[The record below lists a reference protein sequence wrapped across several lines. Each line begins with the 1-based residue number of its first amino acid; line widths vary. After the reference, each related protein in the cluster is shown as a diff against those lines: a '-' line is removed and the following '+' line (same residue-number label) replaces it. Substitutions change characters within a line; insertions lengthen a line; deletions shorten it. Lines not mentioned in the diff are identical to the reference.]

1 MPSSRATACDIA
13 VLRGPHHVTE
23 LANAQ
28 ALRAWGKDEGMIG
41 KPIIEGMPE
50 LVGQPF
56 VVYLDQ
62 VYRTGVPYEAHGAL
76 SRIVR
81 SPGEAPEDV
90 YWDFVY
96 APLQDA
102 NGAIEGVLVSGFEVT
117 AQVRASH
124 ELALL
129 LARAEAGER

>member
-1 MPSSRATACDIA
+1 M
-13 VLRGPHHVTE
+13 
-23 LANAQ
+23 
-28 ALRAWGKDEGMIG
+28 
-41 KPIIEGMPE
+41 
-50 LVGQPF
+50 
-56 VVYLDQ
+56 
-62 VYRTGVPYEAHGAL
+62 PYEAHGAL